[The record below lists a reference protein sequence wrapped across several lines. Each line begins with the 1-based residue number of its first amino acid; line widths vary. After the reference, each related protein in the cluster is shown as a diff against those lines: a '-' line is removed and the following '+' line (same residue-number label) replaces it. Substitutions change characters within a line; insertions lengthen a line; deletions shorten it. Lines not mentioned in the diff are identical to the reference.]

1 MTDRKRPRQTP
12 SDLASEQVTE
22 RLNAL
27 YGGGDPGSALDEVLE
42 ALQFLSLPADD
53 EWDEPG
59 DTQRKP
65 R

>member
-27 YGGGDPGSALDEVLE
+27 YPAAVLFGTDNAE
-42 ALQFLSLPADD
+42 ALQVLSLL
-53 EWDEPG
+53 
-59 DTQRKP
+59 R
-65 R
+65 